1 MLHAMLGP
9 DSGVA
14 VLSTCNRI
22 EAYACCRY
30 SAEKIHEK
38 LIQFFETFYHLS
50 ALEFSDFLYH
60 KNNVEAVTHL
70 FRVASSL
77 DSMVVGE
84 NEILGQIQQS
94 YDLARKSETLN
105 RTLSVLLQRALK
117 CGKRV
122 RNETQIGKGKVSVA
136 SVAVDLAESI
146 LKELRGKSA
155 MIVGSGQVSE
165 QALKTLIE
173 RGIGHVMV
181 LNRTL
186 ERARLL
192 ARRYHGEAIMLDAL
206 PCHLHR
212 ADIVVSSTGAP
223 DVILKSSDF
232 ERAIKQRGRKPM
244 FVIDIAVPRDIER
257 EAALVD
263 NIYCYDMDDLQNVA
277 ERNLLKRQEEIKAC
291 MEIVDYETASFIHWR
306 RRLEAEPMIKAL
318 MQSYNAVRER
328 EVRLALDKLPHMRDE
343 DRKVLENLARR
354 ITNSLLRKPVSA
366 LKNASSMEQEQVL
379 LVIKNIF
386 ELDGPESI

>member
-1 MLHAMLGP
+1 
-9 DSGVA
+9 
-14 VLSTCNRI
+14 
-22 EAYACCRY
+22 
-30 SAEKIHEK
+30 
-38 LIQFFETFYHLS
+38 
-50 ALEFSDFLYH
+50 
-60 KNNVEAVTHL
+60 
-70 FRVASSL
+70 
-77 DSMVVGE
+77 
-84 NEILGQIQQS
+84 
-94 YDLARKSETLN
+94 
-105 RTLSVLLQRALK
+105 
-117 CGKRV
+117 
-122 RNETQIGKGKVSVA
+122 
-136 SVAVDLAESI
+136 
-146 LKELRGKSA
+146 
-155 MIVGSGQVSE
+155 
-165 QALKTLIE
+165 
-173 RGIGHVMV
+173 
-181 LNRTL
+181 
-186 ERARLL
+186 
-192 ARRYHGEAIMLDAL
+192 
-206 PCHLHR
+206 
-212 ADIVVSSTGAP
+212 
-223 DVILKSSDF
+223 
-232 ERAIKQRGRKPM
+232 M